1 MDSEEL
7 CRKCRFP
14 AKDYATNMTYDKYG
28 EWIRCSRCVEMKR
41 KVDQQRTEW
50 NQRVVFFVKKL
61 DPELQDYY
69 RYDLE
74 HGTLRNYLLTMRE
87 SGKSPADA
95 VRAWRHKVMY
105 IDATQGRK
113 TTKRH
118 RSNSQ
123 FQAKY
128 EAVPQ
133 RQYRP
138 PSEMPLVFSPPM
150 DVIEQTPLPVIF
162 APPTQ
167 VVMTSN
173 GLQRMYFP
181 SSESSSDSDDCS
193 DTSSE
198 SSSSSFRGQVSGI
211 VKDRHGRMA
220 VVVTDSRGRKA
231 RGRSIL
237 AYFAT

>member
-1 MDSEEL
+1 
-7 CRKCRFP
+7 
-14 AKDYATNMTYDKYG
+14 
-28 EWIRCSRCVEMKR
+28 
-41 KVDQQRTEW
+41 
-50 NQRVVFFVKKL
+50 
-61 DPELQDYY
+61 
-69 RYDLE
+69 
-74 HGTLRNYLLTMRE
+74 
-87 SGKSPADA
+87 
-95 VRAWRHKVMY
+95 
-105 IDATQGRK
+105 
-113 TTKRH
+113 
-118 RSNSQ
+118 
-123 FQAKY
+123 
-128 EAVPQ
+128 
-133 RQYRP
+133 
-138 PSEMPLVFSPPM
+138 MPLVFSPPM

-231 RGRSIL
+231 RGVS
-237 AYFAT
+237 